1 MSIINPLLLRA
12 PAKINWTLEIL
23 GKRPDGY
30 HQIDSLMQAV
40 SLYDDLKIEPIG
52 KRTCE
57 IACDDADIPT
67 DRRNLIWR
75 AWDLMRRE
83 YPESVGGIRVNLIK
97 RIPTGAGL
105 GGGSSDAAATL
116 IGINKIFGLRLRKIH
131 LAEWAADIGSD
142 VPFFIYGGIA
152 RAERRGDIITPIRSG
167 LPAIYLVIAYPGFP
181 SPTAEAYRKLRA
193 AKFTEKQSRR
203 TKTIRAMRAAMD
215 GNREGLIRLLFNSF
229 DLTVTKKDRRYAL
242 LKRRM
247 AGVGL
252 QSVMLSGSG
261 SACFG
266 LAACMKDARDAA
278 KALQEYYPDCFA
290 VRTLHKR

>member
-1 MSIINPLLLRA
+1 MSIIQPLLLRA

-40 SLYDDLKIEPIG
+40 SLYDDLRIEPIR
-52 KRTCE
+52 KRACE
-57 IACDDADIPT
+57 IICDDADIPT
-67 DRRNLIWR
+67 DRSNLIWR

-83 YPESVGGIRVNLIK
+83 FPASVGGVRVNLIK

-116 IGINKIFGLRLRKIH
+116 IGINRLFGLKVNKTQ
-131 LAEWAADIGSD
+131 LAELAADIGSD
-142 VPFFIYGGIA
+142 VPFFVFGGIA
-152 RAERRGDIITPIRSG
+152 RAERRGDIIAPIRSG
-167 LPAIYLVIAYPGFP
+167 LPAIYMVIAYPGFP

-193 AKFTEKQSRR
+193 AQFTEKQSRR
-203 TKTIRAMRAAMD
+203 TRTIRAIQAAMD
-215 GNREGLIRLLFNSF
+215 GNREGFVKLLFNSF
-229 DLTVTKKDRRYAL
+229 DLALAKKDRRYAL

-247 AGVGL
+247 ADVGL
-252 QSVMLSGSG
+252 KSVMLSGSG

-266 LAACMKDARDAA
+266 LAASIKDARDAA

-290 VRTLHKR
+290 VRTLRKR